1 MERRNFQEI
10 YFSENNDEATI
21 TRRRA
26 GLALVFRVRKSSGFS
41 ETDFSDYKLV
51 CSMKIWG
58 PPKVADPCQAKDA
71 V

>member
-1 MERRNFQEI
+1 MLSSFTSV
-10 YFSENNDEATI
+10 YFAESQKSGI
-21 TRRRA
+21 ISICYA
-26 GLALVFRVRKSSGFS
+26 GLALVFRVRKSSGLS

-71 V
+71 